1 MPIQANSSFR
11 LEIGHVLFIDI
22 VSYSALLLNEQSDL
36 LTELNEVVR
45 GTKHFRS
52 AEAEGRL
59 VRLPTGDG
67 MALVFHNSPE
77 EPAHCA
83 LEISQA
89 LEEHPKLRVR
99 MGIHSGPV
107 NEVADVN
114 ERANIAGAGINI
126 AQRVMDCG
134 DAGHILLSRH
144 VAEDLQHLPEWRPY
158 LHHVGECAVKHGD
171 TISIVNLY
179 TTELGNPNPP
189 RLKLAETQVRRRRR
203 RNALLLGTA
212 SLVALILAG
221 FFLLPRASARKID
234 KSIAV
239 LPFQNLSDEKENTY
253 FADGI
258 QDDILT
264 NLSKIGDLKVISRMS
279 VMSYR
284 GDGARNAR
292 EIGKALGVATL
303 LEGSVRRVANRV
315 RVSVQL
321 INASNDEHL
330 WAEDYDRDLTDV
342 FAIQTD
348 LAQKIASA
356 LQAKLSPN
364 EKARLDHRPTQ
375 DPNAY
380 LLYVQAH
387 DYANKMDL
395 FHDTSVKAEP
405 FFEQAIK
412 LDPNFALAFAGLSM
426 VESWLYHSSDPIPA
440 RRDKARFN
448 ADEAL
453 RLQPNLPEGHLAL
466 GFSYY
471 YGDRDYDRALAEFE
485 IAKRD
490 LPNEA
495 EAYMAIASIQRR
507 QGKWAE
513 SNANFEKA
521 ATLDPKNATI
531 LTNLASSYMAQRNFE
546 AADKIL
552 DRAILAAP
560 QSSEACGIKG
570 LVAIHWKGDLSLA
583 ENEFSKIPAQA
594 DPSGLMTWARAW
606 ILTLKRKFPEAL
618 QVLRQFRG
626 ETLANSTTA
635 PRPKALLEGQLYL
648 YQGEKERA
656 RTAFEH
662 ARAVAEQ
669 LVREAPQEPT
679 RHGQLGLIL
688 AALGQK
694 EEAINEGKRAVKL
707 LPESEDAFDGPQATE
722 SLALIYAWTGE
733 FDEAFRLLDHLLVV
747 PNFSLTIPIL
757 KLDPSW
763 DPLREDPRF
772 QALIEKHSAKS

>member
-1 MPIQANSSFR
+1 MPSQAKSGLR

-22 VSYSALLLNEQSDL
+22 VGYSALLLNEQSAL
-36 LTELNEVVR
+36 LGELNEVVR
-45 GTKHFRS
+45 GTERFRS
-52 AEAEGRL
+52 AEVEGRL

-77 EPAHCA
+77 EPAACA

-89 LEEHPKLRVR
+89 LKEHPKLRVR

-114 ERANIAGAGINI
+114 ERTNIAGAGINI

-134 DAGHILLSRH
+134 DAGHILLSKH
-144 VAEDLQHLPEWRPY
+144 VAEDLQHSPEWRPY
-158 LHHVGECAVKHGD
+158 LHDVGQCAVKHGE

-179 TTELGNPNPP
+179 TTELGNPIPP
-189 RLKLAETQVRRRRR
+189 QLKRAETQRRRRRR
-203 RNALLLGTA
+203 RNAVLLG
-212 SLVALILAG
+212 VAGVVVLIIAG

-239 LPFQNLSDEKENTY
+239 LPFQNLSDEKENAY
-253 FADGI
+253 FADGM

-284 GDGARNAR
+284 GDGLRNAR

-321 INASNDEHL
+321 INADNDEHL

-348 LAQKIASA
+348 LAQKIASV
-356 LQAKLSPN
+356 LQAKLSPS
-364 EKARLDHRPTQ
+364 EKARLDRQPTQ
-375 DPNAY
+375 NPDAY
-380 LLYVQAH
+380 LLFLRAQ
-387 DYANKMDL
+387 DYATKPDM
-395 FHDTSVKAEP
+395 FHDTSLKAEP
-405 FFEQAIK
+405 LFEQAIK
-412 LDPNFALAFAGLSM
+412 IDPNFALAFAGLSM
-426 VESWLYHSSDPIPA
+426 VESWLYHAADPIPV
-440 RRDKARFN
+440 RRDKARLN

-490 LPNEA
+490 LPNQA

-521 ATLDPKNATI
+521 AMLDPKNADI
-531 LTNLASSYMAQRNFE
+531 LTNLAFSYMAERNFE
-546 AADKIL
+546 AAGKIL
-552 DRAILAAP
+552 DRAIVAAP
-560 QSSEACGIKG
+560 QLSEARATKG
-570 LVAIHWKGDLSLA
+570 LLAVLWKGDVSLA
-583 ENEFSKIPAQA
+583 ENEFSKIPAQG
-594 DPSGLMTWARAW
+594 DPSGLITFARAW
-606 ILTLKRKFPEAL
+606 TLMLQRKFPEAL
-618 QVLRQFRG
+618 QAVQQFGG
-626 ETLANSTTA
+626 ETLAIGTA
-635 PRPKALLEGQLYL
+635 CPRPKAFLEGQFYL
-648 YQGEKERA
+648 FQGDKEKA
-656 RTAFEH
+656 RTAFED
-662 ARAVAEQ
+662 ARPIAEQ
-669 LVREAPQEPT
+669 LLREAPQEAT
-679 RHGQLGLIL
+679 RHGLLGLIL
-688 AALGQK
+688 AFLGQK
-694 EEAINEGKRAVKL
+694 DEAIQEGKRAVEL
-707 LPESEDAFDGPQATE
+707 LPESQDAFDGPDATQW
-722 SLALIYAWTGE
+722 LAQIYAWTGE
-733 FDEAFRLLDHLLVV
+733 FDGAFRLLDHLLAV
-747 PNFSLTIPIL
+747 PNSSLTVPVL

-772 QALIEKHSAKS
+772 QALIEKHSLKT